1 MKFTIPPILSKSL
14 LKIAANAFLSVGCL
28 LMVSCDGGLL
38 ALGASEASN
47 DDSNSSP
54 PVSEQGLAPNSL
66 NGITISLDDS
76 GLLLAITENIDAW
89 FLIEESL
96 VDGTTGTFTYNASGN
111 TGTATLKAIDG
122 DVATVVLEFNSEST
136 GTYVISSSE
145 ESESGS
151 FRILDVK
158 APSSLAGREFN
169 VKEFDLFSQELI
181 DEFPISFSDD
191 GVTFTSRQNDNSG
204 EIIYTAEYIYAA
216 NGVIG
221 NFEKLTYTETTN
233 GELTDQG
240 ETVNSLLFIFI
251 TEDTGV
257 WVSFNNFDFGVGSFE
272 IIGAG

>member
-1 MKFTIPPILSKSL
+1 MKITTPAILSKGL
-14 LKIAANAFLSVGCL
+14 LKIAANASLAIGCL
-28 LMVSCDGGLL
+28 LMVSCDGD
-38 ALGASEASN
+38 SSSN
-47 DDSNSSP
+47 SNSSLSIP
-54 PVSEQGLAPNSL
+54 EQGLAPIAI

-169 VKEFDLFSQELI
+169 FKEFDLFSQELI

>member
-96 VDGTTGTFTYNASGN
+96 VDGITGTFTYNASGN

-169 VKEFDLFSQELI
+169 FKEFDVFSEELI

-191 GVTFTSRQNDNSG
+191 GVTFTFSENDNRG

-240 ETVNSLLFIFI
+240 EAVNSLLFIFI

-257 WVSFNNFDFGVGSFE
+257 WVSFNNLDFGVGSFE